1 MPLNRVANWLRGG
14 TILCAFIVTPCAAE
28 PAVIYDLGGK
38 FDHSFNESVYRGA
51 ARWATGHRQKFVEFE
66 LINETQREQA
76 IRFAAEKG
84 YDPIVAVGFAAEDA
98 VAEVAGEFPDAHFV
112 LLDDDLARPNV
123 QAVQFRAEEGS
134 FLVGVAAALAS
145 RTGVIG
151 FIGGMDTPLV
161 RTYGCGYRQGA
172 AWANPRIDII
182 ENMVGTTPDAWKD
195 PTRGGELARSQI
207 NRNADVVY
215 AAAGASGMGVLQIAA
230 DLGKLAIGVDSNQNG
245 IYPGHVLTSM
255 VNRLDTATYDAFEQI
270 REHQWRP
277 GVRRMGLAE
286 NGVDWVVDA
295 NNAFLVSPAMRATV
309 EHARELIVSQSLRV
323 ADPAHSGLCPR

>member
-1 MPLNRVANWLRGG
+1 MIRRLLGAACVLIAG
-14 TILCAFIVTPCAAE
+14 PCWAE

-51 ARWATGHRQKFVEFE
+51 ERWAVEHRGKFVEFE
-66 LINETQREQA
+66 LVNETQREQA

-98 VAEVAGEFPDAHFV
+98 VSEVAGEFPQAHFV
-112 LLDDDLARPNV
+112 ILDDDLIRPNV
-123 QAVQFRAEEGS
+123 ESVQFRAEEGS

-145 RTGVIG
+145 KSGVIG

-161 RTYGCGYRQGA
+161 RTYSCGYRQGA
-172 AWANPRIDII
+172 AWADPKIQVV

-195 PTRGGELARSQI
+195 PTKGGELARSQI
-207 NRNADVVY
+207 DRGADVIY
-215 AAAGASGMGVLQIAA
+215 AAAGGSGMGVLQTAA

-255 VNRLDTATYDAFEQI
+255 VNRLDEATYVAFQEV
-270 REHQWRP
+270 REHRWSP
-277 GVRRMGLAE
+277 GLRRMGLAE
-286 NGVDWVVDA
+286 AGVDWVVDA
-295 NNAFLVSPAMRATV
+295 NNEALISPAMRAAV
-309 EHARELIVSQSLRV
+309 ERARQSIVAKTLPV
-323 ADPAHSGLCPR
+323 ADFAQSGSCPR